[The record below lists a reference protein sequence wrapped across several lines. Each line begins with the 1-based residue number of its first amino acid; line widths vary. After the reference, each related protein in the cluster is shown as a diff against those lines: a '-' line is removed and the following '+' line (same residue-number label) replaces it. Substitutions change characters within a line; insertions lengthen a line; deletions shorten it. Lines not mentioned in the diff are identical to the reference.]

1 MTLHGF
7 VRGLLAGALA
17 VTALAGGTGVARA
30 DPELDPAQPI
40 IDPLPTHIPGLT
52 ADPSDM
58 GGAVNDWGGTGM
70 FCQNQFV
77 RCR

>member
-1 MTLHGF
+1 VKLHEF
-7 VRGLLAGALA
+7 ARGLLAGALVLIA
-17 VTALAGGTGVARA
+17 FAGGTGAARA
-30 DPELDPAQPI
+30 DPQFDPTQPI
-40 IDPLPTHIPGLT
+40 IDPLPSHIPGLT

-58 GGAVNDWGGTGM
+58 GGAVNDWGGVGM